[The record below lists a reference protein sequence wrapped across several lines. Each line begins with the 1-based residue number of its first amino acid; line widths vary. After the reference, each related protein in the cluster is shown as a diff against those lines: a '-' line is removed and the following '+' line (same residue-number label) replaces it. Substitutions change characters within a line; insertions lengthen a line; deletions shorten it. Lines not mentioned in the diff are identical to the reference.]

1 MDRNS
6 VILVTGAA
14 GFIGSC
20 MVGYLN
26 RKGYHN
32 IIIVDEFDDENKKHN
47 HEDRKIIARVDRNEL
62 FDWLTN
68 HPMHIDFV
76 FHLGARTDTTEFDYT
91 VLEKL
96 NIDYSKKV
104 WNYCVEKNIPL
115 VYASSAA
122 TYGDGESGYK
132 DDHELPYKLNPLNP
146 YGKSKNEF
154 DKWALKESEKA
165 KVKSEK
171 CEPPNWYGLKFFNV
185 YGPNEYHKGR
195 MASVMFHSFNQIKS
209 TGKVKLFKS
218 HKPGYK
224 NGEQLRDFVYVKDV
238 VDICYWLMN
247 DKPASGLYNLGTG
260 KARTFK
266 DLVTSIFKSLG
277 KEPVI
282 EFIDTPLDI
291 RDKYQYFTEADMT
304 KLRNAGYKE
313 DFYSLEEGVETYVKN
328 FLIDKKYY

>member
-32 IIIVDEFDDENKKHN
+32 IIIVDEFDDENKKPN
-47 HEDRKIIARVDRNEL
+47 YEDKKIIARVDRNEL
-62 FDWLTN
+62 FDWLIT
-68 HPMHIDFV
+68 HPMQIDFV
-76 FHLGARTDTTEFDYT
+76 FHLGARTDTTEFDYAI
-91 VLEKL
+91 LEKL
-96 NIDYSKKV
+96 NVDYSKKI
-104 WNYCVEKNIPL
+104 WNYCVEKSIPL

-122 TYGDGESGYK
+122 TYGDGELGYK
-132 DDHELPYKLNPLNP
+132 DDHDLPYKLNPLNP
-146 YGKSKNEF
+146 YGRSKNEF
-154 DKWALKESEKA
+154 DKWILKENKQ
-165 KVKSEK
+165 
-171 CEPPNWYGLKFFNV
+171 PPFWAGLKFFNV
-185 YGPNEYHKGR
+185 YGPNEYHKER
-195 MASVMFHSFNQIKS
+195 MASVIFHSFNQIKS
-209 TGKVKLFKS
+209 SGKVKLFKS
-218 HKPGYK
+218 HKPEYK
-224 NGEQLRDFVYVKDV
+224 DGEQLRDFVYVKDV

-247 DKPASGLYNLGTG
+247 EKPASGLYNLGTG

-266 DLVTSIFKSLG
+266 DLVTAIFKSLD

-291 RDKYQYFTEADMT
+291 RDKYQYFTEADMV

-328 FLIDKKYY
+328 FLIEKKYY